1 MRRYSYETV
10 TDLPPEQLYRAF
22 TDVQSWPQWDDGIE
36 AIILEGPANEG
47 AEFAL
52 VPRGRHAVKL
62 KVETMVEP
70 YRFVD
75 VAYLPLAQMRTEH
88 SFIPTPKGTLVR
100 STVEIRGL
108 FARFWDGAINAN
120 YVDGAARQTRRFLA
134 FAANWNKPTETVVPV
149 AKKKR
154 ALPFYTVC

>member
-10 TDLPPEQLYRAF
+10 TDLPPEQLFRAF

-108 FARFWDGAINAN
+108 FARFWDGAINAD
-120 YVDGAARQTRRFLA
+120 YAASAASQTRRFLA
-134 FAANWNKPTETVVPV
+134 FAANWNKPVVTAAPR
-149 AKKKR
+149 KKKE
-154 ALPFYTVC
+154 LPFYTVC